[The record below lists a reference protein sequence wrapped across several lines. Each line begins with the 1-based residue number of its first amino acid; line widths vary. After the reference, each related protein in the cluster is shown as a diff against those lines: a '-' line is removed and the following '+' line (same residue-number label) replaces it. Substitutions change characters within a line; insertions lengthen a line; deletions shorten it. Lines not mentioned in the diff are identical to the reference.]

1 MLQKIV
7 ARRAAQ
13 IRTLHDRGAFA
24 GVRVPLRNG
33 GTLPAEL
40 FATVALD
47 DLRWLS
53 ATDTAEASRSGVP
66 SWPRLAEDIELLHKV
81 ALAHGGTNARREQVR
96 A

>member
-1 MLQKIV
+1 MLQKII

-13 IRTLHDRGAFA
+13 IRTLHDRGVFA

-40 FATVALD
+40 FAKVALD

-53 ATDTAEASRSGVP
+53 ETDTAGDSRGGAP
-66 SWPRLAEDIELLHKV
+66 SWQQLAEDIELLHEV
-81 ALAHGGTNARREQVR
+81 ARGRELVP